1 MTLPVSRLHVDS
13 ATRENIRRELAHFSA
28 APVQFF
34 QAWKRGVE
42 LAGPQFFGREPR
54 ADLDRAAT
62 KWDLVPKMTL
72 IEKAIG
78 AMSGGEK
85 VFIAALTSFY
95 NSEDGG
101 RLLRRVGV
109 NGFADLHN
117 LDLQRRTVIADLLL
131 NYSGW

>member
-1 MTLPVSRLHVDS
+1 MTPPVSRLDVDS
-13 ATRENIRRELAHFSA
+13 TTREKIRRELAHFSA
-28 APVQFF
+28 APIQFF
-34 QAWKRGVE
+34 NAWKRGVA
-42 LAGPQFFGREPR
+42 LAGPQYFGREPR
-54 ADLDRAAT
+54 ADLDRAT
-62 KWDLVPKMTL
+62 SKLDLVPKMTF
-72 IEKAIG
+72 IAQAIG
-78 AMSGGEK
+78 GMSGGEK

-101 RLLRRVGV
+101 GLMRRVGV